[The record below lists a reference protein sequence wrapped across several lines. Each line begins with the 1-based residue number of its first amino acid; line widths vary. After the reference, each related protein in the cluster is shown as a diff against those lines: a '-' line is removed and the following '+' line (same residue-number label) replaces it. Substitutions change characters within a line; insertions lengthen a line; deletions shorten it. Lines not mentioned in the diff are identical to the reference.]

1 MDFFPPPSDKQQLFS
16 LLHWSAH
23 HIVKAGFF
31 FFCALMKMAGIRQT
45 CGIPAAQMEGCWP
58 FAPDCPGWTRG
69 KQVNVRLFLKNI
81 RSCFPSV
88 VLSST
93 LCLSLLSPPRLDACL
108 SEIMSAPSAWE
119 AQSDP
124 VSPSTHPPFPSSFAS
139 SSSPNCSF
147 FRRDNYQ
154 IPAFLAVILSL
165 PRCLCLCQNLGGMR
179 ITKLWIIWLG

>member
-23 HIVKAGFF
+23 HIVKAGFLSPDENG
-31 FFCALMKMAGIRQT
+31 ADPADARHT
-45 CGIPAAQMEGCWP
+45 CCTDGGCWP
-58 FAPDCPGWTRG
+58 FALDCPGWTRG

-88 VLSST
+88 ILSST
-93 LCLSLLSPPRLDACL
+93 LCLSLLSSPSLDACR

-139 SSSPNCSF
+139 SSPNCSF
-147 FRRDNYQ
+147 FLCDNYQ